1 MPKNLTYVVPNFLNL
16 VSSDTLV
23 CNRNKNSSG
32 LTKLVFMDAGL
43 ELSNFCGK
51 KYLIRTV
58 G

>member
-32 LTKLVFMDAGL
+32 LTKLVSMDGGL

-51 KYLIRTV
+51 NI
-58 G
+58 